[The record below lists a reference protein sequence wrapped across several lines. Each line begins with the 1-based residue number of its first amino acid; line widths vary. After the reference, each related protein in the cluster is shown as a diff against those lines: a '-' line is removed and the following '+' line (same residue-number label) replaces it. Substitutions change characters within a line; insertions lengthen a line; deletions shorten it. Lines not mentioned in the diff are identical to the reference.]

1 MEEQG
6 NISKNWCIC
15 PECKG
20 QGRIGQKIKKK
31 KKLYYDKAVEIY
43 KNSTQKGAKPIR
55 PKSHLKICE
64 NCNASG
70 IISSE
75 NFPIP
80 DRKNLPNIAIIGGG
94 IGGVALAVACL
105 HRGIPF
111 TLYEKDENFNAR
123 AQGYGLTLQQ
133 ANIAIKSFGIE
144 KLKEGI
150 VSTRHV
156 VHNEEGKILGEWGKR
171 KWLANNDK
179 TATRR
184 SNMHIARQS
193 LRLEL
198 LKQLGEKNS
207 VKWNHQLSDLKNI
220 AKKQI
225 ELTFKVNDE
234 VKLAKF
240 DLVIGADGIRSSV
253 RNFIINE
260 DLSPL
265 RYLDCI
271 VILGICPLENI
282 TNLESNLLDSETVF
296 QSANGVERMYMM
308 PFSSNEIMWQFS
320 YLLTE
325 TLAIKLSNEGSKS
338 LKNDIFER
346 TKNWHS
352 PIPEIISATPH
363 ENISG
368 YPVYDRDILKQDVLN
383 KMDSVTLI
391 GDAAHSMS
399 PFKGQGANQA
409 LLDALS
415 LAKLIYKNCKFK
427 NWREDGIRT
436 SVLNQFEKEMI
447 ERTAIKVKDSREAA
461 NILHSKTVLVETD
474 QPRGNIL
481 K

>member
-20 QGRIGQKIKKK
+20 QGRISQKIKKK

-198 LKQLGEKNS
+198 LKQLGKKNS

>member
-1 MEEQG
+1 MENQE
-6 NISKNWCIC
+6 NIAKKWQIC
-15 PECKG
+15 PECNG
-20 QGRIGQKIKKK
+20 QGRVRQKIKRK
-31 KKLYYDKAVEIY
+31 KKLYYEKALEIY
-43 KNSTQKGAKPIR
+43 ENTDQKGEKPIP

-70 IISSE
+70 IIPSE

-80 DRKNLPNIAIIGGG
+80 DTENLPNIAIIGGG

-111 TLYEKDENFNAR
+111 TLYEKDESFNAR
-123 AQGYGLTLQQ
+123 MQGYGLTLQQ
-133 ANIAIKSFGIE
+133 ANVAIKGFGIK
-144 KLKEGI
+144 KLKDGI

-156 VHNEEGKILGEWGKR
+156 VHNIEGKILGEWGKR
-171 KWLANNDK
+171 KWLANNEK

-198 LKQLGEKNS
+198 LQQLDEKNA
-207 VKWNHQLSDLKNI
+207 VKWNHQLLDLKNLTD
-220 AKKQI
+220 KTV
-225 ELTFKVNDE
+225 ELKFKINDE
-234 VKLAKF
+234 IKTKKA
-240 DLVIGADGIRSSV
+240 DLVVGADGIRGTV
-253 RNFIINE
+253 RNFIIDE
-260 DLSPL
+260 KLSPL

-271 VILGICPLENI
+271 VILGICPLKKIKTLKSE
-282 TNLESNLLDSETVF
+282 LLDSETVF
-296 QSANGVERMYMM
+296 QTANGVERMYMM
-308 PFSSNEIMWQFS
+308 PYSSTEIMWQFS
-320 YLLTE
+320 YPISE
-325 TLAIKLSNEGSKS
+325 ELALNLSREGSKA
-338 LKNDIFER
+338 LKKDVFER
-346 TKNWHS
+346 TKSWHS
-352 PIPEIISATPH
+352 PISDIISGTPQ

-368 YPVYDRDILKQDVLN
+368 YPVYDREVLN
-383 KMDSVTLI
+383 SNLFKKIDSVTLL
-391 GDAAHSMS
+391 GDAAHPMS

-415 LAKLIYKNCKFK
+415 LAKIIYKNCKYK

-436 SVLNQFEKEMI
+436 SVLKQFEKEML

-461 NILHSKTVLVETD
+461 TILHSETVLIETN